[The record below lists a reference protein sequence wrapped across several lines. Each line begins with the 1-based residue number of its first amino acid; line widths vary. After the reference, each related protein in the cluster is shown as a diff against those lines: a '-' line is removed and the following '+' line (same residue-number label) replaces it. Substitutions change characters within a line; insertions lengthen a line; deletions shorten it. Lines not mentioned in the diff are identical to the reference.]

1 MSHALPFKFG
11 IVSDIKP
18 GYAKVYFE
26 EDDIVTDWWPVLRMT
41 SLKDKQSWPLNARE
55 QVVCLCDERL
65 HDGVVL
71 GATHNDE
78 DPPDPGAGDGKFRQ
92 VFEDGT
98 VLEYDK
104 VAHAFT
110 GTIKGKA
117 TINADSD
124 VTVATLT
131 KATITAPVVDITG
144 NVTITGNLSFSGT
157 LAGGAGGEIAFDGNK
172 LSAPNLEATTDV
184 KVGLISLKTHT
195 HPGVTSGSSST
206 GTPV

>member
-1 MSHALPFKFG
+1 MTDRLLTDRLPFKFG

-78 DPPDPGAGDGKFRQ
+78 DVPDPGAGDGKFRQ

-110 GTIKGKA
+110 GTIKGKV
-117 TINADSD
+117 TIDAEGD

-131 KATITAPVVDITG
+131 KATITAPEVDITG
-144 NVTITGNLSFSGT
+144 NVTIAGNLSFSGT
-157 LAGGAGGEIAFDGNK
+157 LSGGSAGAVSFDGTTLK
-172 LSAPNLEATTDV
+172 APDV
-184 KVGLISLKTHT
+184 MAGTVSLKAHV
-195 HPGVTSGSSST
+195 HPGVTAGGAST
-206 GTPV
+206 GMPV